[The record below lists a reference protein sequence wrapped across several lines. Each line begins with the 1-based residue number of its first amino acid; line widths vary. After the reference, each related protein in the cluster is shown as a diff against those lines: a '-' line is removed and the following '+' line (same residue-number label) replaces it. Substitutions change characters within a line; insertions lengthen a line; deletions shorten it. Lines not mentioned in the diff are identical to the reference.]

1 MHGQGLARTI
11 ASKPMT
17 ATTFSTKRSITVEL
31 TNRQWA
37 LLACAL
43 SVGCSQLPP
52 VDAKD
57 AEILYRK
64 VSEAIFPE

>member
-1 MHGQGLARTI
+1 MN
-11 ASKPMT
+11 
-17 ATTFSTKRSITVEL
+17 ATQAKTKRTVTIEL

-43 SVGCSQLPP
+43 SVGCSQMPP

-57 AEILYRK
+57 AEILYRTA
-64 VSEAIFPE
+64 SDAIFPE

>member
-1 MHGQGLARTI
+1 MTI
-11 ASKPMT
+11 S
-17 ATTFSTKRSITVEL
+17 FSTKRTITVEL

-52 VDAKD
+52 VNAKD

-64 VSEAIFPE
+64 VSDAIFPE

>member
-1 MHGQGLARTI
+1 MQDMQA
-11 ASKPMT
+11 K
-17 ATTFSTKRSITVEL
+17 TKRTVTIEL

-57 AEILYRK
+57 SEILYRT
-64 VSEAIFPE
+64 VSDAVFPE